1 MKNETDRKRI
11 VIVTGHYGSGKTEFA
26 VNLALR
32 LRERYPR
39 VALADIDIV
48 NPYFRSRERE
58 ELFRKHGIELIASA
72 QKYGNADVP
81 ALPANLIS
89 IFEDDGLTG
98 VLDVGGDPVGA
109 RVLARYAPY
118 LKDRE
123 YEMLVVLNF
132 NRGLTKTA
140 DEAVSYLQGIERSAG
155 VKATGLV
162 CNTHLCG
169 ETTERDLLRGYELSM
184 MVSEKTGLPLVY
196 NTVEK
201 SLCGA
206 LPPELDATVFP
217 LTIYMNKPWEQANFN

>member
-1 MKNETDRKRI
+1 MKNETGHKRI
-11 VIVTGHYGSGKTEFA
+11 VIITGHYGSGKTEFA

-32 LRERYPR
+32 LREQYPR

-58 ELFRKHGIELIASA
+58 ELFRRRGIQLIASA

-81 ALPANLIS
+81 ALPPNVIS
-89 IFEDDGLTG
+89 IFEDDGLSG

-118 LKDRE
+118 LKDRD

-132 NRGLTKTA
+132 NRGLTKTP
-140 DEAVSYLQGIERSAG
+140 DEAAAYLQGIERSAG
-155 VKATGLV
+155 IRATGLV

-169 ETTERDLLRGYELSM
+169 ETTVQDVMRGNELSLK
-184 MVSEKTGLPLVY
+184 VAEKTGIPLVY
-196 NTVEK
+196 NTVDK
-201 SLCGA
+201 RLCGG
-206 LPPELDATVFP
+206 LPPELGKTVFP
-217 LTIYMNKPWEQANFN
+217 LTIYMNKPWEQVNFN